1 MNYLR
6 LTSANSHFMNPL
18 FLRVAVPIVITLL
31 VWGNACQSNG
41 TEPASPAV
49 AQSSGPARFEKM
61 AAEHT
66 GIDFANTLAETKDMN
81 YMSFNYLYMSG
92 GVGVGDFNNDGL
104 QDLYIAA
111 TTAPNRLYLNK
122 GNFQFEDLATQAGV
136 RVAEGIKTGVSVV
149 DINNDGWLDIYLCR
163 TGSTP
168 GSRGNLLFINNG
180 QSAVTFTESA
190 AQYGLNADCPST
202 HANFFDYDR
211 DGDLDMYL
219 LNHRTDFTKTQ
230 AMRVARE
237 GDKIVRIN
245 TPEDE
250 WSSDRLYRNEG
261 NGKFTNVSQKA
272 GIMKFAYGLSA
283 IILDANSDGWPDV
296 FVANDYLEPD
306 NLFINNKNGTFSDR
320 VNDYFRHT
328 SNFSM
333 GTDLGD
339 INNDGLSDLI
349 VLDMA
354 PESNRKQ
361 KTTATSMVTD
371 RYHTMVSYGYGHQIM
386 RNMLQLNNGD
396 GSYSEIGCLAG
407 IAKTDWSWAPL
418 LMDFDN
424 DGFRDVFISNGQ
436 RRDVTNL
443 DYMNFTLDS
452 VIKAGGTT
460 NDAIA
465 FTASIPSEELRNF
478 MYRNRGD
485 LSFEDVTE
493 AWGMGEKTL
502 SNSAVY
508 ADLDNDGDLDIV
520 VVNSE
525 KPMFVYKNK
534 TMETGG
540 SHYLQVQLE
549 GPAKNVRGVG
559 ALLLIEAGGQRQIA
573 DANPVRGF
581 LSSSSDGLHFGLGKS
596 AVAEKLHIQW
606 PDGKVQTL
614 ENVAVNQRLRLKYT
628 DAKPGTPILKLLTAA
643 GKPNFVD
650 LSQSVGLNY
659 RHDENIYPDFN
670 RERLIPH
677 SFSNSGPCLA
687 VGDVNADGLDDFYT
701 GGSFGRKG
709 ALFVQQK
716 NGRFA
721 STASA
726 PFLLDTLYEDT
737 DALFFDADGDRDLD
751 LFVVSGGNEAPL
763 NSRYYQDRLYLNDGK
778 GNLTMAAANMPTES
792 HSGGCAV
799 AADYDRDG
807 DLDLFVGGRVVP
819 GLYPRLPYSSV
830 LQNNGGTFTNV
841 TNSVAPEFNQ
851 IGLVTALLFADLDK
865 DGQDELLVT
874 GEWMSIEVFRL
885 QAGKFVRA
893 TQAFGLENTQGWW
906 NSLAAADLDGDGD
919 QDLVAGNLGL
929 NTRYRASVSEP
940 LRLWAKDFDNNGSI
954 DPLMGWYENGVCYPV
969 ANRDPLIKQ
978 LPSLKKKFV
987 RYATYGQATV
997 EDVFPK
1003 KELDD
1008 AQQLVAGEL
1017 RSCWLENVNG
1027 RFTVHALPNAA
1038 QMSPAKTILL
1048 SDFDQNGSTDILLA
1062 GNDYGMETETGRQ
1075 DAGNGTLLLNDG
1087 KGQWRAVPN
1096 RTSGFWAK
1104 LEARKMRMIRLANG
1118 KGAVLVANN
1127 NDVLQLFGRN

>member
-1 MNYLR
+1 
-6 LTSANSHFMNPL
+6 MNP
-18 FLRVAVPIVITLL
+18 A
-31 VWGNACQSNG
+31 
-41 TEPASPAV
+41 
-49 AQSSGPARFEKM
+49 
-61 AAEHT
+61 HT
-66 GIDFANTLAETKDMN
+66 GIDFANILAETKDVN
-81 YMSFNYLYMSG
+81 YMSFNYLYVSG

-111 TTAPNRLYLNK
+111 TTAPNKLYLNK
-122 GNFQFEDLATQAGV
+122 GNFQFEDLGAQAGV
-136 RVAEGIKTGVSVV
+136 QVAEGIKTGVSVV
-149 DINNDGWLDIYLCR
+149 DINHDGWLDIYQCR
-163 TGSTP
+163 TGPTP
-168 GSRGNLLFINNG
+168 ESRGNLLFINNG
-180 QSAVTFTESA
+180 PSAGGVTFTESA
-190 AQYGLNADCPST
+190 AQYGLNTDCPST

-219 LNHRTDFTKTQ
+219 LNHRTDFTKTHTV
-230 AMRVARE
+230 RVTKE
-237 GDKIVRIN
+237 NDKFKRIT
-245 TPEDE
+245 TPDDE

-261 NGKFTNVSQKA
+261 NATFTNVSQKA
-272 GIMKFAYGLSA
+272 GIVKYAYGLSA
-283 IILDANSDGWPDV
+283 TILDANGDGWPDV

-320 VNDYFRHT
+320 VHDYFRHI

-333 GTDLGD
+333 GTDVGD
-339 INNDGLSDLI
+339 INNDGLADLV

-361 KTTATSMVTD
+361 KITATSMVTD

-407 IAKTDWSWAPL
+407 IAETDWSWAPL
-418 LMDFDN
+418 LVDFDN
-424 DGFRDVFISNGQ
+424 DGFRDIFISNGQ

-452 VIKAGGTT
+452 VIKTGGSIT
-460 NDAIA
+460 DAIA
-465 FTASIPSEELRNF
+465 HTAHIPSEELHNY

-485 LSFEDVTE
+485 LSFEDVTG

-502 SNSAVY
+502 SNSAAY

-520 VVNSE
+520 VVNAE

-540 SHYLQVQLE
+540 SHYLQVRLE
-549 GPAKNVRGVG
+549 GPATNPGGVG
-559 ALLLIEAGGQRQIA
+559 AILLLEAGGQRQVA

-581 LSSSSDGLHFGLGKS
+581 LSTSSDVLHFGLGT
-596 AVAEKLHIQW
+596 ATVAEKLHIQW

-614 ENVAVNQRLRLKYT
+614 ENVAANQRQRLKYA
-628 DAKPGTPILKLLTAA
+628 DAKTGTSILKLLAPA
-643 GKPNFVD
+643 GKPNFAD
-650 LSQSVGLNY
+650 LSQSAGLTY
-659 RHDENIYPDFN
+659 RHDENTYFDFN

-726 PFLLDTLYEDT
+726 PFLQDTLYEDT

-763 NSRYYQDRLYLNDGK
+763 NSKYYQDRLYLNDGK
-778 GNLTMAAANMPTES
+778 GNLTMAAANVPTES
-792 HSGGCAV
+792 HSGSCAV
-799 AADYDRDG
+799 AQDYDRDG

-819 GLYPRLPYSSV
+819 GLYPRLPFSAV

-841 TNSVAPEFNQ
+841 TNSVAPEFSQ
-851 IGLVTALLFADLDK
+851 AGLVTALLFADLDK

-874 GEWMSIEVFRL
+874 GEWMSIEVFKL
-885 QAGKFVRA
+885 QAGKFTRV
-893 TQAFGLENTQGWW
+893 TGNFGLENTQGWW

-919 QDLVAGNLGL
+919 QDLIAGNLGL

-978 LPSLKKKFV
+978 LPALKKKFV
-987 RYATYGQATV
+987 RYAAYGLATV

-1017 RSCWLENVNG
+1017 RSCWLENANG
-1027 RFTVHALPNAA
+1027 RFIVHALPNAA
-1038 QMSPAKTILL
+1038 QTAPVKTILL
-1048 SDFDQNGSTDILLA
+1048 FDFDQNGSTDILLA

-1087 KGQWRAVPN
+1087 TGQWRAVPN